1 MKPLQRTASPSD
13 SFPVNIL
20 QFGYGNFLRGFADWM
35 VEVANAKG
43 VFKGKIEVVQIHSTE
58 VDDQIGKQDGLF
70 HVIERGQSKGELID
84 RATLISCVERVTSIF
99 EDYESYLKLGENP
112 DLEFM
117 ISNTTESGI
126 RFDSEDLPIEAISK
140 TFPGKLTALL
150 FRRFKHFQ
158 GDPDKG
164 LIFLPCEL
172 IEKNG
177 HQLKS
182 CILAYAEKW
191 NLPQEFNQW
200 ISAHNSF
207 CDTLVDRIVPGYPK
221 TEMEEISEKLGYRD
235 ALAVMVEPYHFWAI
249 QGPQVVQ
256 ERFPLDQAGLNVKF
270 VTDLTPYRTMKVRI
284 LNGAHTTLV
293 PYAYLHGFRTVRE
306 AVEDPGIGDF
316 LSKAIFEEIIP
327 SLDFDEAKLKAFAN
341 DVLERFANPFIR
353 HELKSIALNSIS
365 KFKVRVL
372 PSLLSYCEKNQ
383 IWPQNLTLGFAALL
397 LFYKGNFKEETL
409 PLTDDPAIISF
420 FSSAWKNPTL
430 TETLEEIC
438 TNESLWGKNLASY
451 EGLIT
456 ELEKRIQQVL
466 SSSKP

>member
-1 MKPLQRTASPSD
+1 MKPLQRIASPSD
-13 SFPVNIL
+13 SLPVNIL

-35 VEVANAKG
+35 VEVANSKG

-58 VDDQIGKQDGLF
+58 VDDRIGKQDGLF
-70 HVIERGQSKGELID
+70 HVIERGQSKGELVD
-84 RATLISCVERVTSIF
+84 RATLISCVKSVTSIF
-99 EDYESYLKLGENP
+99 ENYESYLKLGENP

-126 RFDSEDLPIEAISK
+126 RFDSEDLPIDAISK

-150 FRRFKHFQ
+150 FRRFNHFQ

-177 HQLKS
+177 QQLKS
-182 CILAYAEKW
+182 CILAYSEKW
-191 NLPQEFNQW
+191 DLPQEFNQW

-221 TEMEEISEKLGYRD
+221 TEMEEISEKLGYED
-235 ALAVMVEPYHFWAI
+235 ELAVMVEPYHFWAI
-249 QGPQVVQ
+249 QGPQAVQ
-256 ERFPLDQAGLNVKF
+256 KRFPLDLAGLNVKF

-306 AVEDPGIGDF
+306 AVEDPEMGDF
-316 LSKAIFEEIIP
+316 LRKAIFEEIIP
-327 SLDFDEAKLKAFAN
+327 SMDFSESELKAFAD
-341 DVLERFANPFIR
+341 DVLERFSNPFIR

-372 PSLLSYCEKNQ
+372 PSLLSYWEKNQ
-383 IWPQNLTLGFAALL
+383 SWPQNLTLGFAALL
-397 LFYKGNFKEETL
+397 LFYKGNFKKEAL
-409 PLTDDPAIISF
+409 PLNDDSKVISF
-420 FSSAWKNPTL
+420 FETAWKKPTL

-438 TNESLWGKNLASY
+438 TNENIWGKNLASY
-451 EGLIT
+451 EGLIS
-456 ELEKRIQQVL
+456 ELEKSIQQIL